1 MEQSLLKE
9 KERFHAMMAHLNKVS
24 NLLMNHLLI
33 WKSKLYFPFLQGPQI
48 NFDEIGDSNPFRPP
62 SEVSSNLIEIEFV
75 EVHTMLNVLI
85 FQDAIPRY
93 PLELRKPSPVDLPK
107 PPGHDASNKVLETE
121 NGASPICHFWIG
133 MQDFEVAFLFQI

>member
-1 MEQSLLKE
+1 M
-9 KERFHAMMAHLNKVS
+9 
-24 NLLMNHLLI
+24 
-33 WKSKLYFPFLQGPQI
+33 YFPRFFFVQGPQI

-62 SEVSSNLIEIEFV
+62 SEVSTNQTEIEFV
-75 EVHTMLNVLI
+75 ESTIFIVLI

-121 NGASPICHFWIG
+121 NGASPICHFKIG